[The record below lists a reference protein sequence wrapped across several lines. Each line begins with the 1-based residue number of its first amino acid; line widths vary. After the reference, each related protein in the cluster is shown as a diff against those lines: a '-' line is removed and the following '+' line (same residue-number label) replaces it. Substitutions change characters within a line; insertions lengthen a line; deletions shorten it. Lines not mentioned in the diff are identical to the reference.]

1 MSNHDGSCDAAIV
14 AATLFLVTED
24 ALDPEAISASV
35 ATPEAGAIVLFAGV
49 VRNNNLGRQ
58 VDHLVYEAYA
68 PLAERTMA
76 DIAAEAR
83 RRWDLNAV
91 AIHHRT
97 GRLEIGEASL
107 LVAVASPHR
116 AEAFAACGYCVDRV
130 KQIVPVWKKEVW
142 DDGSSWIE
150 GTPVSPPQT
159 ADSR

>member
-1 MSNHDGSCDAAIV
+1 MSDGERSNQTPPAA
-14 AATLFLVTED
+14 APLFLVTAD
-24 ALDPEAISASV
+24 ALDPARLSASV

-76 DIAAEAR
+76 DIAGEAR
-83 RRWDLNAV
+83 TRWDLNAV

-159 ADSR
+159 ADAR

>member
-1 MSNHDGSCDAAIV
+1 MSEAETSGKMSG
-14 AATLFLVTED
+14 TTPLFLVTADELNGEQLS
-24 ALDPEAISASV
+24 AAI

-49 VRNNNLGRQ
+49 VRDNNLGRH

-76 DIAAEAR
+76 DIAREVQAR
-83 RRWDLNAV
+83 WAVNAV

-107 LVAVASPHR
+107 LVAVVSPHR
-116 AEAFAACGYCVDRV
+116 AEAFEACAYCVDRV

-150 GTPVSPPQT
+150 GTPVAPPQT
-159 ADSR
+159 AGSR